1 MINND
6 TEFKIA
12 LKLASM
18 MALDDM
24 TAEYD
29 DLDLSDVVVNE
40 KTARKI
46 RRASRMARLK
56 ESCIALSLNKV
67 AVAVLLAGTILFT
80 AMMCIQPV
88 RAALWETI
96 VTWYEDFVGMIFEA
110 PDEYPKIIEKVKIP
124 EVPDGW
130 NIEKMDEDKISVTYI
145 LTGSDDEFI
154 MYQQMVYTNDEI
166 WVDNTGCSINEI
178 ELENGT
184 KAQLYSY
191 EDGRYHI
198 YWVNDYVFSIMGEN
212 ITSEMLIKMAN
223 NINQE

>member
-88 RAALWETI
+88 RAALWDTI

-110 PDEYPKIIEKVKIP
+110 PDEYPKIIEEVKIP

-130 NIEKMDEDKISVTYI
+130 KNEKMDENKISVTYI
-145 LTGSDDEFI
+145 LTGLDDEYI
-154 MYQQMVYTNDEI
+154 LYQQRVYTDDEI
-166 WVDNTGCSINEI
+166 WVDNTRCSIDEI
-178 ELENGT
+178 ELEDGT

-191 EDGRYHI
+191 EDGRLNI
-198 YWVNDYVFSIMGEN
+198 YWVSDYAFSIECEN
-212 ITSEMLIKMAN
+212 ITRELIIEIAN
-223 NINQE
+223 SINQE